1 VETSATEVGYRPGID
16 GLRALAVTAVLLYHA
31 DIAWLPGGF
40 LGVDVFFAI
49 SGYLICSLL
58 LAEHHRDGAIGLKQF
73 WVRRA
78 RRLLPALVALLV
90 ATTAAVLVTA
100 PDAAARLR
108 GDLLAALG
116 YVSNWWQVFRG
127 ESYFE
132 SMGRPPLLRHLWSL
146 AVEEQFYLV
155 FPVLLAVGLRVVG
168 HRRRLLAWCAVAAG
182 VVSTL
187 LMAAL
192 YRPDGDPSRVW
203 YGTDT
208 RAVGLCLG
216 VALAFVWSPWRLRY
230 DIADGA
236 RRVLDAIG
244 VVALVALVVLM
255 MRLDEFHPALYR
267 GGFAATAVVSCV
279 LIAVAA
285 HPATWFGCVLGIR
298 PLRWLGRRSYAVY
311 LWHWPVYELVRP
323 GFDVHLSWGTTLAL
337 RLAITAV
344 LSELSW
350 RLVEQP
356 FRRGAVVRVWRTW
369 PAIGRARAAT
379 VAVAVVVVLVV
390 GLVSVR
396 PASTPALFA
405 SSSAGASSAA
415 SGTFD
420 PTVAVTTSTSTTTTT
435 SAPAPTTTVAPPVVP
450 VTAAPP
456 PPPPRPL
463 PAPVLMI
470 GDSVMLASKNALVRA
485 VPSVWIDAAVG
496 RQVDQGLDALQAY
509 KDAGNLAKFQA
520 VVIHLGT
527 NGPLGPNHFERLSQ
541 LLAGIPRVVVLDVRV
556 PRRWEQLSDDSIH
569 AGVAAHLAQMR
580 LAPWRDVSGAPGM
593 LRDDGVHPT
602 PPGMDVYAR
611 VVLDA
616 LRAP

>member
-16 GLRALAVTAVLLYHA
+16 GLRALAVTAVLIYHA

-58 LAEHHRDGAIGLKQF
+58 LAEHHRTGTIGLKHF

-155 FPVLLAVGLRVVG
+155 FPLLLAAGLRVVG
-168 HRRRLLAWCAVAAG
+168 RRRRLLAWCAVAAG
-182 VVSTL
+182 AASAV

-192 YRPDGDPSRVW
+192 YHADGDPSRVW

-230 DIADGA
+230 DIAAGA
-236 RRVLDAIG
+236 RRMLDATG
-244 VVALVALVVLM
+244 VVALVTLVALM

-279 LIAVAA
+279 LVAVAA

-311 LWHWPVYELVRP
+311 LWHWPVYQLLRP
-323 GFDVHLSWGTTLAL
+323 GFDVHLSWGTTFVL

-405 SSSAGASSAA
+405 SSSASASAAA

-420 PTVAVTTSTSTTTTT
+420 PTAATTTSTSTSTTTTT
-435 SAPAPTTTVAPPVVP
+435 APAPATTVAPAPVV
-450 VTAAPP
+450 AAPP
-456 PPPPRPL
+456 PPPPAPL

-470 GDSVMLASKNALVRA
+470 GDSVMLAARNALVRA

-509 KDAGNLAKFQA
+509 RDAGNLAKFQA

-569 AGVAAHLAQMR
+569 AGVAGHAAQMR
-580 LAPWRDVSGAPGM
+580 LAPWRDASGAPGL

-602 PPGMDVYAR
+602 AAGMDVYAR
-611 VVLDA
+611 VVIDA